1 MLEKQHVVQAEKA
14 KEKEYGV
21 KYAAEKAKME
31 AKNVIIEAEEAKN
44 EAVKAKIC
52 AEKAKREAEKAHNE
66 LQKAETA
73 RAKATPKKSV
83 IDDKNVTSHIPNATD
98 KTSESKVESVQPKAV
113 KPQGDRKVGKFISF
127 GSLQQN
133 QEPEEDQHI
142 GDTEIGYF
150 PNKAKT

>member
-1 MLEKQHVVQAEKA
+1 MCCESQERGWKSTRWSTKSRD
-14 KEKEYGV
+14 
-21 KYAAEKAKME
+21 
-31 AKNVIIEAEEAKN
+31 
-44 EAVKAKIC
+44 
-52 AEKAKREAEKAHNE
+52 RE
-66 LQKAETA
+66 
-73 RAKATPKKSV
+73 KATPEKSV